1 METVTVTDKSKID
14 LLALAAQG
22 GDRQRLEELWRNVE
36 RYIRWTARRRL
47 HLTGVLA
54 GAEFDDLIQEGYFAL
69 VEAVENYDP
78 EKGGFLTIL
87 AYKLLTKFAEMQG
100 LRAGHDALNRA
111 AVSLDAPIGED
122 GDAVQMADF
131 IPDPQAEAE
140 LDGVNE
146 RIFQSQLQQAL
157 TKALDALPPNRREV
171 VKARFFESKTLKQVG
186 LENQISPERARV
198 LEFEAL
204 RQLRQ
209 GARLYGL
216 DRFVEQQTP
225 YYKHYSLNYMRRT
238 QTSPVEA
245 IYYER
250 ERLRQ
255 QLEDPQTCRKN
266 GAENKNC

>member
-1 METVTVTDKSKID
+1 MEEPGKVEKIVMDIQKGDTD
-14 LLALAAQG
+14 LFPV
-22 GDRQRLEELWRNVE
+22 LWDATE
-36 RYIRWTARRRL
+36 KFIRWQAQRRL

-54 GAEFDDLIQEGYFAL
+54 GAEFDDLVQGGYLAL
-69 VEAVENYDP
+69 VEAVDSYDVA
-78 EKGGFLTIL
+78 KGGFLTML
-87 AYKLLTKFAEMQG
+87 NFKLLTIFAEMQG
-100 LRAGHDALNRA
+100 LRAGHDALNHN
-111 AVSLDAPIGED
+111 AVSIDAPIGED
-122 GDAVQMADF
+122 GGDALQTWADF

-225 YYKHYSLNYMRRT
+225 YYKHYSLDYMRRT